1 MCSNIARKPLLD
13 VLEQRIDALESVR
26 ESGKDKRELVESLD
40 CSRSTV
46 DRSIRELESHG
57 LVAYSAGEYRPTT
70 FGRLALAEYRRFE
83 ERVETMKR
91 LKPALEWLPVE
102 EFDLD
107 FGCLTDAEVIVS
119 TPSDPYAPANRH
131 ADVASQAET
140 FRALLPAVGLNQ
152 LEAGRQSAVE
162 DGQRQH
168 VVVEPSV
175 AEQLREKPHYAEK
188 IEEMLDTGRVEI
200 SVSEGDIPYFLGLY
214 DEIVHVGVED
224 EDGIPRALIETDA
237 EEIREWADSTF
248 AEYERAA
255 RAFG

>member
-26 ESGKDKRELVESLD
+26 ESGKDKRELVEDLD

-46 DRSIRELESHG
+46 DRSIRELESRG
-57 LVAYSAGEYRPTT
+57 LVTHSAGEYRPTT
-70 FGRLALAEYRRFE
+70 FGRLATAEYRRFE

-91 LKPALEWLPVE
+91 LRPALEWLPVE
-102 EFDLD
+102 EFALD
-107 FGCLTDAEVIVS
+107 FGCLADAEVIVS

-152 LEAGRQSAVE
+152 LEAGRASAVE
-162 DGQRQH
+162 DDQRQH
-168 VVVEPSV
+168 VVVQPDV
-175 AEQLREKPHYAEK
+175 AEQLRAKPHYAEK
-188 IEEMLDTGRVEI
+188 IREMVDTGRVDI
-200 SVSEGDIPYFLGLY
+200 SVYDGTIPYFLGLY
-214 DEIVHVGVED
+214 DETVHVGVED
-224 EDGIPRALIETDA
+224 DDGIPRALIETDA
-237 EEIREWADSTF
+237 EEVLDWAESTF

-255 RAFG
+255 EGFD